1 VAHVSFLERE
11 DGDRG
16 RQEDEE
22 VGRLAQIGEFSFVL
36 AEVGRGRGLLGGE
49 SYQLLLATAIATMMA
64 TPFLVQA
71 APALAARLR
80 DLAGETGRL
89 RRGRAEPDVAAGLHD
104 HVVVVGFGV
113 NGRNL
118 AAVLKAVGIRYVVV
132 ELNGAVVR
140 RARRAGEPIL
150 YGDATRPDI
159 LRFARVDRASVIVF
173 GISDAEAARR
183 VTRLAR
189 QHAPHLH
196 VIVRTRLVAEIEALY
211 EAGASDV
218 VAEEFETS
226 IEILS
231 RVLERYHIPPNVIEA
246 ESKVLRGEQY
256 RRLRAPSAPDRVSEA
271 VLAALAAG
279 TTSVFYVRTGS
290 PADGLTIRELDL
302 RSRTGVTVIAVVR
315 DGRPVTNPPPE
326 HDVRAGDALVL
337 VGSHP
342 QLARAFAML
351 EERPPGS

>member
-1 VAHVSFLERE
+1 
-11 DGDRG
+11 
-16 RQEDEE
+16 
-22 VGRLAQIGEFSFVL
+22 
-36 AEVGRGRGLLGGE
+36 
-49 SYQLLLATAIATMMA
+49 M
-64 TPFLVQA
+64 
-71 APALAARLR
+71 
-80 DLAGETGRL
+80 
-89 RRGRAEPDVAAGLHD
+89 
-104 HVVVVGFGV
+104 
-113 NGRNL
+113 
-118 AAVLKAVGIRYVVV
+118 
-132 ELNGAVVR
+132 R

-189 QHAPHLH
+189 QLAPHLH

-211 EAGASDV
+211 AAGASDV

-279 TTSVFYVRTGS
+279 TTSVFYVRPGS

-351 EERPPGS
+351 EERGPGS

>member
-1 VAHVSFLERE
+1 
-11 DGDRG
+11 
-16 RQEDEE
+16 
-22 VGRLAQIGEFSFVL
+22 
-36 AEVGRGRGLLGGE
+36 
-49 SYQLLLATAIATMMA
+49 MA

-71 APALAARLR
+71 APALGARLR
-80 DLAGETGRL
+80 DLAGGTGRPA
-89 RRGRAEPDVAAGLHD
+89 RARGEPDAAAGLRD

-118 AAVLKAVGIRYVVV
+118 ATVLKAVRIPYIVV
-132 ELNGAVVR
+132 ELNGDVVR

-159 LRFARVDRASVIVF
+159 LRLAGIDRASVILF

-183 VTRLAR
+183 VTHLAR
-189 QHAPHLH
+189 QLAPHLH
-196 VIVRTRLVAEIEALY
+196 VIVRTRLVAEIGALY

-226 IEILS
+226 LEILS
-231 RVLERYHIPPNVIEA
+231 RVLERYHIPPNVIDA
-246 ESKVLRGEQY
+246 QSKVLRGGQY

-279 TTSVFYVRTGS
+279 TTAVFYVRSES
-290 PADGLTIRELDL
+290 PADGTTIRELDL
-302 RSRTGVTVIAVVR
+302 RSRTGVSVIAVVR
-315 DGRPVTNPPPE
+315 DGRPATNPPPE

-342 QLARAFAML
+342 QLQQAFALL
-351 EERPPGS
+351 ESRPAP